1 MKYLKSFLGRVSAF
15 VCALSLVPAAAHAA
29 YAGTTFDAVQEVADD
44 ATIFFGVVV
53 VLAVL
58 VTGFF
63 VGRKWL
69 RSVG

>member
-1 MKYLKSFLGRVSAF
+1 MKNKRSLLARVLGFGAMLAVLPQVSFG
-15 VCALSLVPAAAHAA
+15 A

-69 RSVG
+69 RRVG